1 MSPVNPETAYRL
13 VNKSSQTT
21 VLLIWRIILPA
32 GKRVNPLLFAA
43 ITGSALKPGPMLIP
57 KTTDSASENGCIC
70 GLPLRSFA
78 LLSAIKIGCRITIN
92 NVHFRQKKTHNQA

>member
-32 GKRVNPLLFAA
+32 GKK
-43 ITGSALKPGPMLIP
+43 G
-57 KTTDSASENGCIC
+57 
-70 GLPLRSFA
+70 
-78 LLSAIKIGCRITIN
+78 
-92 NVHFRQKKTHNQA
+92 